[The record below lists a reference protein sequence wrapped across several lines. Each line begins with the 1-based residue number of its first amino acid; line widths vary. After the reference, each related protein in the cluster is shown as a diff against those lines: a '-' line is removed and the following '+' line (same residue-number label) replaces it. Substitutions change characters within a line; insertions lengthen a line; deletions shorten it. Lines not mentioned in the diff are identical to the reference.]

1 MKEPINS
8 SCFRFESE
16 LFNRVISDSR
26 RTPFIQLPVVGMLR
40 TIAGI
45 LQGQKCIKIW
55 SSFLS
60 FDIFDL
66 WIISIISNPL
76 KRRHRHS
83 FSLNLNLSNYV
94 SMFLVTRSIS
104 KWNIMTQDAFMWFL
118 LRYKNGHAFLQNMRL
133 NVITGYCDS
142 KYFCLILHFCNAC
155 SNRYVYFQNIY
166 T

>member
-76 KRRHRHS
+76 KRRHRHN

-94 SMFLVTRSIS
+94 SMFLVTRSIL
-104 KWNIMTQDAFMWFL
+104 KWNIMTQ
-118 LRYKNGHAFLQNMRL
+118 RCIYVIVTKIKNGHAFLQNMRL

-142 KYFCLILHFCNAC
+142 KYFCLTLHFCNAC
-155 SNRYVYFQNIY
+155 SNRYVYCQNID